1 MSEIDISQPIYEEN
15 TSNLSFKD
23 LGVCSEL
30 CVACEKL
37 GFIKPTSI
45 QCKSIP
51 HSLNKKDLIALAVT
65 GSGKTAAFVIPI
77 LQHLLITPTSLYALI
92 MTPTRELAIQISEQC
107 EALGAFIGLKTAV
120 LVGGLDLMQQ
130 AIALSKK
137 PHIVIGT
144 PGRVADHLQNT
155 KGFNLNSICFL
166 VLDEADKL
174 LNMDF
179 GKEIDLIVSACPQ
192 ERTTFL
198 FSATMT
204 NKVQKLQRA
213 CLKRD
218 AIKIH
223 VSTKYQTVDS
233 LIQEFLFVPAAHK
246 DTYVY
251 SILQLFIGNMVII
264 FTETSVNASRLTL
277 VLNKLGM
284 KAVALYGK
292 LSQDKRLESLNK
304 FKGKGRNILVA
315 TEVAS
320 RGLDIPSVDIVINYD
335 VPVQSKNYIHRV
347 GRTARAG
354 KSGRA
359 ITLVTQY
366 DVVLFQKVE
375 SLLGTKL
382 ELFPIDKEK
391 VMLEHEKV
399 LEAIRSVN
407 KELKDQDRD
416 SDEERLDDEGNIVTT
431 KKRPKSKG
439 HKGTKKRFKK

>member
-1 MSEIDISQPIYEEN
+1 MSESIFEEN
-15 TSNLSFKD
+15 ESQVTFKD

-37 GFIKPTSI
+37 GFKKPTKI
-45 QCKSIP
+45 QTESIP
-51 HSLNKKDLIALAVT
+51 FALSRKDLIALAVT

-77 LQHLLITPTSLYALI
+77 LQHLLENPIPVFALI
-92 MTPTRELAIQISEQC
+92 LSPTRELAIQISEQC
-107 EALGAFIGLKTAV
+107 EALGSMIGLKTAV

-155 KGFNLNSICFL
+155 KGFNLNSIQFL

-179 GKEIDLIVSACPQ
+179 EKEINLIVSACP
-192 ERTTFL
+192 EDRSTLL

-218 AIKIH
+218 AMKIQ

-233 LIQEFLFVPAAHK
+233 LIQQFLFIPSAHK
-246 DTYVY
+246 DTYLY
-251 SILQLFIGNMVII
+251 QILVQFLGNSTIV
-264 FTETSVNASRLTL
+264 FTETTAAASRLAL
-277 VLNKLGM
+277 LLNKLGL
-284 KAVALYGK
+284 KAVALFGK
-292 LSQDKRLESLNK
+292 LTQDKRLESLNK
-304 FKGKGRNILVA
+304 FKSKGRSILVA

-320 RGLDIPSVDIVINYD
+320 RGLDIPAVDLIINYD
-335 VPVQSKNYIHRV
+335 VPAQSKNYIHRV

-354 KSGRA
+354 RAGRA

-366 DVVLFQKVE
+366 DVVLFQRVE
-375 SLLGTKL
+375 ALLGKKL
-382 ELFPIDKEK
+382 EPFQIDKET
-391 VMLEHEKV
+391 VMLQHEKV
-399 LEAIRSVN
+399 IEAARVVV
-407 KELKDQDRD
+407 KEIKEENQE
-416 SDEERLDDEGNIVTT
+416 SEEEKFDEEGNVLKIKQKKKT
-431 KKRPKSKG
+431 KHFSRKSK
-439 HKGTKKRFKK
+439 KQFN